1 MEGGVALFLLFIL
14 AVVIGIGALVL
25 YLGGGALLGVTDRK
39 SGKRDE
45 DRPVHA
51 RPTSPMHEKVE
62 LAGTGRDDDEQ
73 RTG

>member
-14 AVVIGIGALVL
+14 AIVIGIGALFL
-25 YLGGGALLGVTDRK
+25 YLGGGTMLGASDRK
-39 SGKRDE
+39 SDEADE
-45 DRPVHA
+45 DRPVHS

-73 RTG
+73 RNG